1 MWSTFDMSD
10 FSIER
15 ITTINDDVI
24 EATRRLSSQ
33 LGSSNQVT
41 ISQEYLESITE
52 NPDNYWLMARRESD
66 ARFIGMASLFIMRLP
81 TNVRSF
87 LENVVVDEESRGQGV
102 GLALSRRAFE
112 IANSQNV
119 NTLRAQAGTQNEVSR
134 SMLQKAGFKIEDYL
148 DYYELNIHD
157 GPRF

>member
-1 MWSTFDMSD
+1 MRE

-15 ITTINDDVI
+15 ITSINDSVL
-24 EATRRLSSQ
+24 EAAERLTSQ
-33 LGSSNQVT
+33 LGSSNQVM
-41 ISQEYLESITE
+41 ISKEYLESITD

-87 LENVVVDEESRGQGV
+87 LENVVVDEDSRGQGI

-112 IANSQNV
+112 IADSQDV
-119 NTLRAQAGTQNEVSR
+119 NTLRAQAGTQNEISR

-148 DYYELNIHD
+148 DYYELDIHD

>member
-1 MWSTFDMSD
+1 MSD

-15 ITTINDDVI
+15 ITSVDDDVV
-24 EATRRLSSQ
+24 EAAKRLSSQ
-33 LGSSNQVT
+33 LNSSNQVT
-41 ISQEYLESITE
+41 VSREYLETITE

-87 LENVVVDEESRGQGV
+87 LENIVVDEDSRGQGV
-102 GLALSRRAFE
+102 GIALSMRAFE
-112 IANSQNV
+112 IADSQNV
-119 NTLRAQAGTQNEVSR
+119 NTLRAQAGTQNGVSR

-148 DYYELNIHD
+148 DYFELDIHA

>member
-1 MWSTFDMSD
+1 MSD

-15 ITTINDDVI
+15 ITSVDDDVV
-24 EATRRLSSQ
+24 EAAKRLSSQ
-33 LGSSNQVT
+33 LNSSNQVT
-41 ISQEYLESITE
+41 VSREYLETITE

-81 TNVRSF
+81 THVRSF
-87 LENVVVDEESRGQGV
+87 LENIVVDEDSRGQGV
-102 GLALSRRAFE
+102 GIALSMRAFE
-112 IANSQNV
+112 IADSQNV
-119 NTLRAQAGTQNEVSR
+119 NTLRAQAGTQNGVSR

-148 DYYELNIHD
+148 DYFELDIHA